1 MMKKLIRLSLPAL
14 FALCPL
20 FVFADREP
28 EVHIFQTLTSTG
40 KIVYK
45 NDNKTGVTDLLTYT
59 CTGSEFGE
67 DFFSSSS
74 LKKISINFGSKN
86 AMVTTTAVDSV
97 ERVIVNYLYDS
108 DPKKRPPVIELRLS
122 RDSVH
127 WTDPIEPTSSSLGNY
142 EFNFVPGRYF
152 IRLTSKNS
160 YKASITSLR
169 YSFGWCNC
177 FLYIPE

>member
-1 MMKKLIRLSLPAL
+1 MMKKLLHISLPVL
-14 FALCPL
+14 FSLCT
-20 FVFADREP
+20 VFAYADRDS
-28 EVHIFQTLTSTG
+28 EVHNFQSLSSTG

-67 DFFSSSS
+67 DFFSSS

-97 ERVIVNYLYDS
+97 ERVMVNYLYDS
-108 DPKKRPPVIELRLS
+108 DPKKRPSIELRLS

-127 WTDPIEPTSSSLGNY
+127 WTEPIEPTSSGLGNY

-152 IRLTSKNS
+152 IRLTNMNS
-160 YKASITSLR
+160 NKASITSLR
-169 YSFGWCNC
+169 YYFGWCNC